1 MSGPVGFWSYAR
13 HDDAHS
19 DGHLSQLRTIVGK
32 AIALQYGADIDL
44 WQDIQAIPTG
54 ADWANSIQKSI
65 GQTVFFMPIVTPRYL
80 KSPNC
85 HAEFQSFHH
94 RMLELKRD
102 DLIFPIHFVGVDQIT
117 TEDSV
122 FGTDLDMLRRH
133 QWIDFRSL
141 RNADYQSPEVRR
153 WADGLA
159 ESILKVAV
167 PVAKAQRAAATSGQA
182 RPSASATG
190 ERRQREAATQAEEA
204 RQHEASVRAAEH
216 ARQEAAENERQRNAA
231 ANAPEQAQRREAERT
246 PEPPARPD
254 LIDPYPEVLPA
265 VDPAN
270 TAVVTSYAARSS
282 AAPIRQRR
290 LGVLAVSAGG
300 LVVVAGAMVA
310 VFLRH
315 EPPQATAPVPASVP
329 TITPPAPAVVP
340 PAPLVSPP
348 APAVVPPAAALS
360 PPAPLPDA
368 SNSPPPPSRAPDLEG
383 SVDQILDSAGFI
395 VSGKIVNL
403 YGVRGEDG
411 RPVRSMQRYLQSEGN
426 IVRCFA
432 HEEAYQCFVNGHDIA
447 VHAVRLG
454 WARTRQGA
462 PPQYAAAEAE
472 ARRTRAGVWSK

>member
-117 TEDSV
+117 AEDSV

-167 PVAKAQRAAATSGQA
+167 PVAKAQRAAATFGQP

-190 ERRQREAATQAEEA
+190 ESRQREAASQAEEV
-204 RQHEASVRAAEH
+204 RQQEAAARAAER
-216 ARQEAAENERQRNAA
+216 ARQEAAENERQRHAA
-231 ANAPEQAQRREAERT
+231 ANAPEQAWRRETERT
-246 PEPPARPD
+246 PEPSARPD
-254 LIDPYPEVLPA
+254 VIDPYPEGLPA

-270 TAVVTSYAARSS
+270 TAVVTSYVARST

-290 LGVLAVSAGG
+290 LSVLAVSGGG
-300 LVVVAGAMVA
+300 LVLVAGAMVA
-310 VFLRH
+310 AVFVRH
-315 EPPQATAPVPASVP
+315 EPPQMTTPVPASVP
-329 TITPPAPAVVP
+329 TVSPPAPAVIS

-348 APAVVPPAAALS
+348 APPPV
-360 PPAPLPDA
+360 A
-368 SNSPPPPSRAPDLEG
+368 SNSPAPPTRAPDLEG

-403 YGVRGEDG
+403 YGVRGDDG
-411 RPVRSMQRYLQSEGN
+411 RPAHAMQRYLQSEGN

-432 HEEAYQCFVNGHDIA
+432 YEEAYQCFANGHDIA

-472 ARRTRAGVWSK
+472 ARRARAGVWSK